1 MKKIVALK
9 LLVVTLLSLGMVT
22 CMKPYDPSSYAPKV
36 SIGGYT
42 SVKQIASANLV
53 GYWSFNNTLI
63 DSVSGTTGV
72 ATGTSFTTGFEKQAL
87 QGALNSYVLAP
98 PSAAI
103 KGLQSFTSLLW
114 VNTPPP
120 STGII
125 GFFTLANTAA
135 FWGNIEMFFE
145 NGSTNTNGKVRV
157 HIAQGALDN
166 TYAVDNVQNLFNTWV
181 NIGFSYDATTSKC
194 TLYVN
199 GSSVSSGTITGLTGP
214 LNFTNVGQI
223 VFGCVQFQT
232 TPSQTSATTSQPW
245 ASFLTG
251 QLDEVR
257 IYNKVLAPTD
267 ISAIVALQAKG
278 K

>member
-1 MKKIVALK
+1 MKNIVLRN
-9 LLVVTLLSLGMVT
+9 LLVAVLFSIGMVS
-22 CMKPYDPSSYAPKV
+22 CMKSFDPSSYAPKV

-42 SVKQIASANLV
+42 SVKQIATANLV
-53 GYWSFNNTLI
+53 GYWSFNSTLV
-63 DSVSGTTGV
+63 DSVSGTAGV
-72 ATGTSFTTGFEKQAL
+72 ATGTSFTTGFEKQGL
-87 QGALNSYVLAP
+87 QGGLNSYVLST

-125 GFFTLANTAA
+125 GFLTLSNTKN

-145 NGSTNTNGKVRV
+145 NGSSNTNGKVRI
-157 HIAQGALDN
+157 HITQGANDY
-166 TYAVDNVQNLFNTWV
+166 TFAVDNVQNLFNTWV
-181 NIGFSYDATTSKC
+181 NIGFSYDATTSKS

-199 GSSVSSGTITGLTGP
+199 GSSVSSGTITGLTGA
-214 LNFTNVGQI
+214 LNFTNVGNL
-223 VFGCVQFQT
+223 VFGCDQFQT
-232 TPSQTSATTSQPW
+232 TPSQTSGASFPGF

-257 IYNKVLAPTD
+257 IYNKVLAPSD
-267 ISAIVALQAKG
+267 ISAIVALEAKG